1 MTLSIKREDRADSEV
16 VLKGSLPAKTIEQ
29 FYEKAVSDAVKHV
42 TVSGFRKG
50 HAPRER
56 VIEEVGEAF
65 LWKDAAERALRDE
78 VEDVLTKEKLTPL
91 VPLALSF
98 KSAEPRADVEFEI
111 MVVTPP
117 TCTIDD
123 YKNIASVALAGLSPS
138 ENVEKE
144 QGDAKRAFR
153 TQVRAITKM
162 SKSEEVKEG
171 DAKENEDKADE
182 PLTDEEAKLVG
193 FENGEAAEFFIAG
206 EAEKAVADR
215 NQQKKRGAVADAL
228 IEKAVCAIPTVLVE
242 EEARGLL
249 ETFKR
254 DVASQNLE
262 WGDYLKRVGKS
273 EEQVKED
280 LKPSAKK
287 RITLDLVFG
296 NIIREEKLE
305 LTEEDKKAEDK
316 FAHKLSHQ
324 GVDHDRAH
332 QYAREQ
338 FMREKV
344 WETLGIKNES
354 AVS

>member
-1 MTLSIKREDRADSEV
+1 MTLSITREDRADAEV
-16 VLKGSLPAKTIEQ
+16 VLSGSLPAKTIEQ
-29 FYEKAVSDAVKHV
+29 FYEKAVSDAVKEV

-50 HAPRER
+50 NAPRER
-56 VIEEVGEAF
+56 VAEEVGEAY

-78 VEDVLTKEKLTPL
+78 VEGLLEKEKLTPL

-98 KSAEPRADVEFEI
+98 KSAEPRVDVQFEI
-111 MVVTPP
+111 TVVTPP
-117 TCTIDD
+117 TCTIEN
-123 YKNIASVALAGLSPS
+123 YKNVASVALAGLSPDDT
-138 ENVEKE
+138 EKE
-144 QGDAKRAFR
+144 KGEATRAFR

-162 SKSEEVKEG
+162 SKPEEVKEG
-171 DAKENEDKADE
+171 DAKENENKADE
-182 PLTDEEAKLVG
+182 PLTDEEAKVVG

-215 NQQKKRGAVADAL
+215 SQQKKRGAVADAL
-228 IEKAVCAIPTVLVE
+228 IEKAVCAIPKVLVE

-273 EEQVKED
+273 EEQVRED

-305 LTEEDKKAEDK
+305 LTEEDKKKEDE
-316 FAHKLSHQ
+316 FAHKLAHQ
-324 GVDHDRAH
+324 GVEHDRAH

-344 WETLGIKNES
+344 WEALGIKNE
-354 AVS
+354 ATVS